1 MLVAK
6 LVPSTKLETLE
17 SITFPPPVVPTCS
30 WPGWLVLLSHHPL
43 MNLRYGDSWRCYWVF
58 IRAQCLL
65 SVTVY
70 TCYWVA
76 AVMKPC
82 VRSPCHTHRTSGCP
96 GVCLCPAVCIAAVAL
111 SSWVTRPVSWAVR
124 APLCLISALWFC
136 LLWFLASNLSW
147 VS

>member
-6 LVPSTKLETLE
+6 LVPSAKLETLE
-17 SITFPPPVVPTCS
+17 SINFPPPVVPTCS
-30 WPGWLVLLSHHPL
+30 WPGWLVLLSPPP
-43 MNLRYGDSWRCYWVF
+43 MNLRCGGSWRCCWVF

-65 SVTVY
+65 SVTVH

-82 VRSPCHTHRTSGCP
+82 VRSPCHTQGIWVSRRVPLSCCLHCCCCP
-96 GVCLCPAVCIAAVAL
+96 QLR
-111 SSWVTRPVSWAVR
+111 VTRPVSWAVS
-124 APLCLISALWFC
+124 APLCLSSALWFC